1 MSGFSAEWLA
11 QREPHDAAARA
22 TQTTASALL
31 DLVSERR
38 LEALAHRCRAAA
50 ADVYFALTCD
60 GRTTCS
66 PADAED
72 SDALE
77 LFNRH
82 QRRDKGFGAAL
93 GPSAPQRATEVF
105 AALGYRVTTATSDW
119 RIAAH
124 DAPFQRAL
132 LAGWLAAA
140 LEIAPQRA
148 AELRAW
154 HARRLAHVDALRS
167 EPPSTPA
174 DQLRSHA
181 KP

>member
-124 DAPFQRAL
+124 DAPFQRA
-132 LAGWLAAA
+132 
-140 LEIAPQRA
+140 
-148 AELRAW
+148 
-154 HARRLAHVDALRS
+154 ARRLARRGARDRSAACGGAARVARAPPRARRRAPLGAALYPR
-167 EPPSTPA
+167 
-174 DQLRSHA
+174 
-181 KP
+181 